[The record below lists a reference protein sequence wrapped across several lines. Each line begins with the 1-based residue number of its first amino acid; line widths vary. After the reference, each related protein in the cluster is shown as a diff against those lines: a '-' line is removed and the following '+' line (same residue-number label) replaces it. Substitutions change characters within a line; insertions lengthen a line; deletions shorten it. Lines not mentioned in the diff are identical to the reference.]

1 MKEISVEKTLTERKY
16 EAIDGTLFDNKDEC
30 QRYENSARCVLLSKY
45 NKLII
50 KSATEYDLFE
60 MGSEESVIDLI
71 KIKHKSDIPT
81 IVQLVILENQYLI
94 KEQDRI
100 DRMYEQLESASIAGE
115 TFMISRGYQDDCFWP
130 LGSVENKIQQILSHC
145 NG

>member
-30 QRYENSARCVLLSKY
+30 QRYENTARCILLSKY

-71 KIKHKSDIPT
+71 KIRHKSDIPT
-81 IVQLVILENQYLI
+81 IVQLVILDNQYLI
-94 KEQDRI
+94 KDQDRI

-115 TFMISRGYQDDCFWP
+115 TFMISRGYQNDNFWP
-130 LGSVENKIQQILSHC
+130 LGSVENKINQILSHC

>member
-1 MKEISVEKTLTERKY
+1 MKEISVEKTLTVRKY
-16 EAIDGTLFDNKDEC
+16 EAVDGTLFDDKDEC
-30 QRYENSARCVLLSKY
+30 QRYENTARCVLLSKY

-60 MGSEESVIDLI
+60 MGSEETVIDLI

-81 IVQLVILENQYLI
+81 IVQLVILDNQHLI
-94 KEQDRI
+94 KDQDRI

-115 TFMISRGYQDDCFWP
+115 TFMISRGYQDDYFWP
-130 LGSVENKIQQILSHC
+130 LGSVENKIEQIRSHC

>member
-1 MKEISVEKTLTERKY
+1 MKEISVEKTLTVRKY
-16 EAIDGTLFDNKDEC
+16 EAVDGTLFDDKDEC
-30 QRYENSARCVLLSKY
+30 QRYENTARCVLLSKY

-100 DRMYEQLESASIAGE
+100 NIMYEQLESASINGE

-130 LGSVENKIQQILSHC
+130 LGSVESKIQQILSHC

>member
-1 MKEISVEKTLTERKY
+1 MKEISVEKTLTVRKY
-16 EAIDGTLFDNKDEC
+16 EAVDGTLFDDKDEC
-30 QRYENSARCVLLSKY
+30 QRYENTARCVLLSKY

-60 MGSEESVIDLI
+60 MGSEETVIDLI

-81 IVQLVILENQYLI
+81 IVQLVILDNQHLI
-94 KEQDRI
+94 KDQDRI

-115 TFMISRGYQDDCFWP
+115 TFMISRGYQDDYFWP

>member
-1 MKEISVEKTLTERKY
+1 MKEISIEKTLTERKY
-16 EAIDGTLFDNKDEC
+16 EAVDGTLFDSKDEC
-30 QRYENSARCVLLSKY
+30 QRYENTARCVLLSKY

-60 MGSEESVIDLI
+60 MGSEETVIDLI
-71 KIKHKSDIPT
+71 KIKHTSDIPT
-81 IVQLVILENQYLI
+81 IVQLVILDNDYLI

-100 DRMYEQLESASIAGE
+100 DRMYEQLESAYNAGE
-115 TFMISRGYQDDCFWP
+115 TFMVNRGYQDDYFWP
-130 LGSVENKIQQILSHC
+130 LGSVENKIKQILSHC